1 MSTKQSDSKKVDLSK
16 ENAPKKIIRLSDR
29 VKKDEDRKTSASDL
43 IVGQL
48 NVITDPKQESSNW
61 VRVYRGLDGVF
72 KAYEEFL
79 EGMAQGEEICNY
91 VSPAPV
97 TMAGYRK
104 RMRKF
109 IKKRIGR
116 QIFSKTICTYGE
128 DAIRLKLTDDYSFRK
143 TYISFENVHQSFF
156 SEILLSKDRVLGA
169 SYSGDVAC
177 AHLMLDKD
185 IAAMHLAIFNLAWRQ
200 ARLEDARICQ
210 TKEVKDWIGSLR
222 GIVEY

>member
-1 MSTKQSDSKKVDLSK
+1 MSMQQL
-16 ENAPKKIIRLSDR
+16 NPKKLGEKELPNKVIKIGDQQ
-29 VKKDEDRKTSASDL
+29 KKCASDL
-43 IVGQL
+43 LVGQL
-48 NVITDPKQESSNW
+48 DVITDPKHSSSNW

-72 KAYEEFL
+72 QAYEEFL
-79 EGMAQGEEICNY
+79 KGMAKGEEICNY

-156 SEILLSKDRVLGA
+156 SEILLSNDRVLGA

-200 ARLEDARICQ
+200 ARLEDARICE
-210 TKEVKDWIGSLR
+210 TKEVRDWMGSLK
-222 GIVEY
+222 GIREY